1 MGYLAATPSLSKTLF
16 PGAKSLGVVLVLV
29 DVGLGSWPPSILL
42 YVSVTNTKDRQLMLA
57 SEAPWRVAETA
68 SNRCAYITSQYTH
81 VANNHRPPQSTN
93 AIHEPNF
100 SGHWEPMKDAGLSS
114 ENSGLIADALCV
126 IDEHLTSWRSLSLFI
141 CKMQQ
146 K

>member
-29 DVGLGSWPPSILL
+29 DVGLGSWLPSVLL

-68 SNRCAYITSQYTH
+68 SNTCAYITSQYTH
-81 VANNHRPPQSTN
+81 MANNHQPPQSTN
-93 AIHEPNF
+93 ACHEPNF
-100 SGHWEPMKDAGLSS
+100 SGHWEPVKDAELSS
-114 ENSGLIADALCV
+114 ENSGLIADALRV
-126 IDEHLTSWRSLSLFI
+126 IDKHLASWRSLSLFI

-146 K
+146 